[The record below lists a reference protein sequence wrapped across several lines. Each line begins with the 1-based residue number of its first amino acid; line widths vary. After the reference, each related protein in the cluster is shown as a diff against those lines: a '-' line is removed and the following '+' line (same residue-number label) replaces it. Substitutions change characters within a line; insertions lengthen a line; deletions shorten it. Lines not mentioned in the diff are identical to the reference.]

1 MKNVKLQLQGI
12 INNLNQFLCE
22 FVSTKDTIEG
32 AFLRL
37 EKLEN
42 YLENNCMLPESMDFK
57 QMKVD
62 IMECY
67 APYEDSMA
75 NALTDLDD
83 LREELSDLGPKDNKK
98 YSIYEKLLQIEDCI
112 DIKENKIS
120 SIDDYYDAV
129 RGLINSLEEIMN
141 KL

>member
-1 MKNVKLQLQGI
+1 MNNVKLQLQEI
-12 INNLNQFLCE
+12 INNLNQFLGE
-22 FVSTKDTIEG
+22 FISTKDTIEG

-37 EKLEN
+37 EKLEK
-42 YLENNCMLPESMDFK
+42 YLEDNCMRPDSIDFK

-67 APYEDSMA
+67 APYEDSMS

-83 LREELSDLGPKDNKK
+83 LREELSELGPEDDKK
-98 YSIYEKLLQIEDCI
+98 YIYEKLLQIEDCI

-120 SIDDYYDAV
+120 SINDYYDAV
-129 RGLINSLEEIMN
+129 RSLINSLEEIMN